1 MNNKIFDCFMFNN
14 EDLLLDIRLNILD
27 SYVDYFV
34 IVESRF
40 MHSGREKRNFFNIK
54 SYKKFEKK
62 IIYVFLEEIPN
73 FIKNSFSFQ
82 VDKPLSPSV
91 SWRYEN
97 YQRDQIIKG
106 IANASPEDVIL
117 ISDVD
122 EIPNLSNLDLK
133 KINYKI
139 LSFKQKFF
147 YYKFNYLSLEY
158 PSWFGTKLCRK
169 KNLKSPQWLR
179 SLKTSKKYPFFRL
192 DKIFFSKTYE
202 HSCKIIEDGGWHFS
216 WIGNSKAI
224 VDKIESTAHT
234 ELDNKKI
241 KDTDKIEKYISNKR
255 SFVDES
261 NFKKVDIKSAL
272 PSYIYQNRE
281 KFRQFLDEN

>member
-40 MHSGREKRNFFNIK
+40 MHSGKEKRNFFNIK
-54 SYKKFEKK
+54 RYNKFEKK
-62 IIYVFLEEIPN
+62 IIYIFLEEIPN

-82 VDKPLSPSV
+82 ADKVLSPII
-91 SWRYEN
+91 SWKYEN
-97 YQRDQIIKG
+97 YQRDQITAG
-106 IANASPEDVIL
+106 IANAKPEDVIL
-117 ISDVD
+117 ISDID

-133 KINYKI
+133 KFDQKI

-158 PSWFGTKLCRK
+158 PSWYGTKLCKR

-179 SLKTSKKYPFFRL
+179 SLKTYKQYPFYRL
-192 DKIFFSKTYE
+192 DKILFSKNPYQREHYE
-202 HSCKIIEDGGWHFS
+202 
-216 WIGNSKAI
+216 
-224 VDKIESTAHT
+224 
-234 ELDNKKI
+234 L
-241 KDTDKIEKYISNKR
+241 
-255 SFVDES
+255 
-261 NFKKVDIKSAL
+261 
-272 PSYIYQNRE
+272 
-281 KFRQFLDEN
+281 

>member
-1 MNNKIFDCFMFNN
+1 MKIYDCFMFNN
-14 EDLLLDIRLNILD
+14 EDLILDIRLNILD

-40 MHSGREKRNFFNIK
+40 MHSGKKKRNFFNIK
-54 SYKKFEKK
+54 RYNKFEKK
-62 IIYVFLEEIPN
+62 IIYIFLEEIPN

-82 VDKPLSPSV
+82 ADKVLSSLI
-91 SWRYEN
+91 SWKYEN
-97 YQRDQIIKG
+97 YQRDQITKG
-106 IANASPEDVIL
+106 IANAKSEDVIL
-117 ISDVD
+117 ISDID

-133 KINYKI
+133 KFDQKI

-147 YYKFNYLSLEY
+147 YYKFNYLSLDY

-179 SLKTSKKYPFFRL
+179 SLKTSKQYPFYRL
-192 DKIFFSKTYE
+192 DKIFFSNTYE
-202 HSCKIIEDGGWHFS
+202 HSCSIIEDGGWHFS
-216 WIGNSKAI
+216 WIGDSKVI

-234 ELDNKKI
+234 ELDKKEI
-241 KDTDKIEKYISNKR
+241 KDTKNIEEHISNKQ
-255 SFVDES
+255 SFVDKS
-261 NFKKVDIKSAL
+261 NFKKVDIKSNL
-272 PSYIYQNRE
+272 PSYIYQNKE